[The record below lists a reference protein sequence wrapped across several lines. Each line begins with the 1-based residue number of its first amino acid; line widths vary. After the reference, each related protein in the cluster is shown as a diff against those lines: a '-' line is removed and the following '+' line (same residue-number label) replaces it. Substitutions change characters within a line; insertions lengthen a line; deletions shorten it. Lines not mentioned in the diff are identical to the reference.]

1 MQFSDTQLAFYDD
14 NVLKIPR
21 EKRAEFL
28 RQVDYLIGRLKKKID
43 EDTSFAV
50 KRFIKT
56 GSLMK
61 GTVLKPRGDWQA
73 DADIAVELDVAEA
86 DKSDIDKLHHII
98 RDLLI
103 AVYPQKSEGDFEV
116 QPRTLGIE
124 FKDSG
129 LCVDLVPIVPIPGE
143 PGFAWQPS
151 SRGEAPVKT
160 NIEGQLKFV
169 KARNNSDPRYRPIV
183 RLLKGWKREHELPI
197 GSFAIELISAHL
209 LDTQGAPAGLEKGL
223 LRFFLF
229 VAQGGLKE
237 RISFPENGRIA
248 SWPND
253 PVVILDPVNA
263 TNNIT
268 RRTTDAERQEVVTK
282 ATEAWERLWTA
293 SQNNF
298 KTETVELWK
307 QIFGRNFRIE

>member
-1 MQFSDTQLAFYDD
+1 MQLTDTQLAFYDS
-14 NVLKIPR
+14 NVLKIQR
-21 EKRAEFL
+21 EKRTEFI
-28 RQVDYLIGRLKKKID
+28 RQVDFLIGRLKKKID
-43 EDTSFAV
+43 ADTSFSV

-73 DADIAVELDVAEA
+73 DADIAVELDVTEA
-86 DKSDIDKLHHII
+86 DRSDIEKLHHII
-98 RDLLI
+98 LKLLI
-103 AVYPQKSEGDFEV
+103 AVYPQKSEDDFEV
-116 QPRTLGIE
+116 QPRTLGLEFIE
-124 FKDSG
+124 SG
-129 LCVDLVPIVPIPGE
+129 LCVDLVPIVPILAE
-143 PGFAWQPS
+143 PGYAWQPS
-151 SRGEAPVKT
+151 SKGEPPVKT
-160 NIEGQLKFV
+160 NIDGQLKFV
-169 KARNNSDPRYRPIV
+169 KARHDSDPRYRPIV

-197 GSFAIELISAHL
+197 GSFAIELITAYL
-209 LDTQGAPAGLEKGL
+209 LDKQGAPASLEEGL

-237 RISFPENGRIA
+237 RLSFPENGRVA
-248 SWPND
+248 AWPND

-268 RRTTDAERQEVVTK
+268 RRITDAERQEVVSK

-293 SQNNF
+293 SQNNY

-307 QIFGRNFRIE
+307 QVFGRNFRIE